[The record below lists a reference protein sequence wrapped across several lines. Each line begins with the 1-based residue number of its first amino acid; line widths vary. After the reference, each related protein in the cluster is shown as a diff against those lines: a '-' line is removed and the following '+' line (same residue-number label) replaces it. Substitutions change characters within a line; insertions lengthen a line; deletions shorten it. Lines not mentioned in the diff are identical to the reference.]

1 MQPFAADARS
11 ALEPFVRRS
20 TLLAWTLFLANL
32 GVYAAAVMGA
42 VALPWWPARLAAA
55 VLAGSAIS
63 ALFVIG
69 HDAAHGA
76 FTDSRRLNRL
86 IGRIAFLPALH
97 NYSLWQVQHN
107 RLHHRLTNL
116 KSFNSWSPLTKAEYD
131 RLPAWR
137 RAVERLYRGP
147 LGFAPYYLAERW
159 WRDKFFPR
167 RGRLRRVRAVFWLD
181 FVLLIAYLAAFLG
194 LLALAGSLL
203 TQTSAAAALLW
214 GFVVP
219 FGVWNALMGAT
230 TYMQHT
236 HLRLPWFEAM
246 SEWRRLG
253 QEELTVQVQVPRW
266 YGLISHDVMDHPA
279 HHVHPKIPLYRLH
292 AAQLRLNRLLGSRA
306 VIQPFTPGYLLKT
319 LTRCKLY
326 DYREHR
332 WLDFAGRPTSSCTLP
347 GPLPPTAAPLLAET
361 PTAAVA

>member
-1 MQPFAADARS
+1 MQPSATDARS
-11 ALEPFVRRS
+11 ALAPFLRRS
-20 TLLAWTLFLANL
+20 TVLACTLFLANL
-32 GVYAAAVMGA
+32 AVYAAAVAGA
-42 VALPWWPARLAAA
+42 VALSWWPARLAAA
-55 VLAGSAIS
+55 MLAGSAIS

-76 FTDSRRLNRL
+76 FTDSRRINSL

-116 KSFNSWSPLTKAEYD
+116 KGFNSWSPMTKAEYD
-131 RLPAWR
+131 RLPRWR
-137 RAVERLYRGP
+137 RAVERLYRSP
-147 LGFAPYYLAERW
+147 LGFAPYYLVERW

-167 RGRLRRVRAVFWLD
+167 RRRLRQTRAVFWLD
-181 FVLLIAYLAAFLG
+181 FALLITYLAAFLG

-203 TQTSAAAALLW
+203 PQSSVPAAILW
-214 GFVVP
+214 GFVLP
-219 FGVWNALMGAT
+219 FAVWNALMGAT

-246 SEWRRLG
+246 SEWRQLE
-253 QEELTVQVQVPRW
+253 QEAVTVQVQVPRW
-266 YGLISHDVMDHPA
+266 YGLISHHIMDHPA

-292 AAQLRLNRLLGSRA
+292 AAQLRLNQLLGERA
-306 VIQPFTPGYLLKT
+306 VIQRFTPGYLLAT
-319 LTRCKLY
+319 LRCCKLY

-332 WLDFAGRPTSSCTLP
+332 WLDFQGRPTSDCTLP
-347 GPLPPTAAPLLAET
+347 APLRLDAAPPSAES
-361 PTAAVA
+361 AAA